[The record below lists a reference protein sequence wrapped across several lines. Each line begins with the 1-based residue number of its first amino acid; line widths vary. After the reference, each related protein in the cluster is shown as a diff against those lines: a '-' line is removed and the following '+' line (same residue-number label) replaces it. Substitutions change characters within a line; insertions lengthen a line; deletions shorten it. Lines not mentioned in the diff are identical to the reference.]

1 MRQNMIY
8 ENQIMLPAPIEQI
21 NYISEGSMALL
32 RCNII
37 YENCWRYH
45 LANPHLA
52 KRDCLSH
59 IRQSPNAGLECLVND
74 VYSNKARR

>member
-1 MRQNMIY
+1 
-8 ENQIMLPAPIEQI
+8 
-21 NYISEGSMALL
+21 MALL